1 MYMHICIYINIYI
14 YAYIY
19 IYIYID
25 IYEDVNFN
33 ENILTDLV
41 EKSNKIFSCL
51 CSRKLIYE

>member
-1 MYMHICIYINIYI
+1 MH
-14 YAYIY
+14 IY